1 MSWGNPRSFS
11 ARVDGDAAGARE
23 GEVEEE
29 EEEDDKEEEERVAGP
44 WEGGEEEELEEEE
57 EEEEEEDEDEDEEMG
72 VDGVGEIDL
81 VDEQRGLVPMELE
94 MVPQCLEDVD
104 GGGDDMGED
113 SNRRRR
119 LFLRDVIGE
128 DPLLLNVVLLVGYL
142 RRAKRDLPCLFT
154 RPTLEAMTDQVEDLL
169 DLLNTL

>member
-23 GEVEEE
+23 GEEEE

-44 WEGGEEEELEEEE
+44 WEGGEEEEE
-57 EEEEEEDEDEDEEMG
+57 EDEEMG

-128 DPLLLNVVLLVGYL
+128 DPLLLNVVRLVGYL

-169 DLLNTL
+169 DLLNNL